1 MRFEHEGRS
10 LWYGT
15 PDAPAPEQAVRA
27 GAEINITVGVYP
39 VDSSNRV
46 EIRYRVN
53 QGQIE
58 TVSAK
63 WLRTDPSGKAQY
75 FRARLPG
82 FRAGD
87 TVEYLV
93 ICGCAGRQ
101 VPSPDDAQQF
111 TSSFRVIED
120 GIDPSY
126 KVYEKAAS
134 LLAGPTEGVARAT
147 PSPKL
152 TPI

>member
-15 PDAPAPEQAVRA
+15 PDAPAPEHVVRA
-27 GAEINITVGVYP
+27 GTEIDLTVGVSP

-46 EIRYRVN
+46 EMRYRVN
-53 QGQIE
+53 QGPIE
-58 TVSAK
+58 TASAS

-75 FRARLPG
+75 FRVRLPSL
-82 FRAGD
+82 RAGD

-101 VPSPDDAQQF
+101 VPSPDEAQQF

-120 GIDPSY
+120 GIDPSF
-126 KVYEKAAS
+126 
-134 LLAGPTEGVARAT
+134 
-147 PSPKL
+147 
-152 TPI
+152 